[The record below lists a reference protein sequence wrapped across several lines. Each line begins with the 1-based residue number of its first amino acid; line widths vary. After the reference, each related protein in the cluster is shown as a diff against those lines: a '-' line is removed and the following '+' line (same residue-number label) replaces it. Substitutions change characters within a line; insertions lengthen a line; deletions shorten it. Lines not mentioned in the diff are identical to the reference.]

1 VVIFNGGFM
10 IFEPGEK
17 IYVIIRR
24 LFETDLR
31 RHFIGEI
38 VGVSESAVKVK
49 GRAIVLNSVTNQYEL
64 KPDIRIRIVSL
75 IDARNLINIIPKE
88 TNIEDTKYVLN
99 HERRL
104 VVTDGETFTLDINEF
119 STSR

>member
-1 VVIFNGGFM
+1 M

>member
-1 VVIFNGGFM
+1 M

-17 IYVIIRR
+17 IHVIIRR

-38 VGVSESAVKVK
+38 VGVSESIVKVK
-49 GRAIVLNSVTNQYEL
+49 GRAIVLNPVTNQYEH
-64 KPDIRIRIVSL
+64 KPDIRVRVVSL
-75 IDARNLINIIPKE
+75 IDARNIINIIPREAK
-88 TNIEDTKYVLN
+88 IEDTKYVLT

-104 VVTDGETFTLDINEF
+104 VVTDGATFTLDINEF
-119 STSR
+119 NTTR

>member
-1 VVIFNGGFM
+1 M

-17 IYVIIRR
+17 IHVIIRR

-38 VGVSESAVKVK
+38 VGISESVVKVR
-49 GRAIVLNSVTNQYEL
+49 GRAIVHNSVTNQYEL
-64 KPDIRIRIVSL
+64 KPDERTRIISL
-75 IDARNLINIIPKE
+75 VDARNIINVIPRE
-88 TNIEDTKYVLN
+88 AIIEDVKYVLTD
-99 HERRL
+99 EKRL

-119 STSR
+119 STIR

>member
-1 VVIFNGGFM
+1 M

-17 IYVIIRR
+17 IHVIIRR

-38 VGVSESAVKVK
+38 VGVSESVVKVK
-49 GRAIVLNSVTNQYEL
+49 GRAIVLNSATNQYEL
-64 KPDIRIRIVSL
+64 KPDTRVRIVSL
-75 IDARNLINIIPKE
+75 IDARNIINIIPREAK
-88 TNIEDTKYVLN
+88 IEDTKYVLT

-119 STSR
+119 NTIR

>member
-1 VVIFNGGFM
+1 M

-38 VGVSESAVKVK
+38 VGVSESVVKVK

-64 KPDIRIRIVSL
+64 KPDMRIRIVSL
-75 IDARNLINIIPKE
+75 IDARNIINIIPRE
-88 TNIEDTKYVLN
+88 TNIEDTKYVLT
-99 HERRL
+99 HERKL

-119 STSR
+119 STTR

>member
-1 VVIFNGGFM
+1 M

-17 IYVIIRR
+17 IHVIIRR

-38 VGVSESAVKVK
+38 VGVSGLVVKVK
-49 GRAIVLNSVTNQYEL
+49 GRVIVFNSVTNQYEL
-64 KPDIRIRIVSL
+64 KPDIRIRILSL
-75 IDARNLINIIPKE
+75 IDARNIINVIPRE
-88 TNIEDTKYVLN
+88 ANIEDTKYVLT
-99 HERRL
+99 HEKRL
-104 VVTDGETFTLDINEF
+104 VVTDGESFTLDINEF